1 MKKIFVIIAAMFLS
15 SAVYAQVHVNFNL
28 GSHPSWGRSGYN
40 SHRVFIFQRQP
51 VRHYV
56 IYRTDTHSGY
66 EQYPLQKHD
75 NGKHTGWYKGNNGNG
90 YDNRNG
96 NGDGRGNDNGYYND
110 NGYDNGSGKSNGNYN
125 GNGYDNG
132 SGKSNGTDNGRG
144 NDNSYYNNNDNGNSN
159 GNSNENKNDVVVP
172 DKYK

>member
-1 MKKIFVIIAAMFLS
+1 MKKMFVIIAAMFLS

-40 SHRVFIFQRQP
+40 SHRVIIYHRQP
-51 VRHYV
+51 VPYNV
-56 IYRTDTHSGY
+56 IYRTKTYSGY
-66 EQYPLQKHD
+66 ESYPMQKHD
-75 NGKHTGWYKGNNGNG
+75 NGKHNGWYKGNNGN
-90 YDNRNG
+90 D
-96 NGDGRGNDNGYYND
+96 RGNDNGYYNG

-132 SGKSNGTDNGRG
+132 SGNGNGTDNDRG
-144 NDNSYYNNNDNGNSN
+144 NDNSYYNNNNDNGNSN

>member
-1 MKKIFVIIAAMFLS
+1 MKKIFVIIAGMFLS

-40 SHRVFIFQRQP
+40 SHRVIIYQRQP

-75 NGKHTGWYKGNNGNG
+75 NGKHKGWSKGNNGN
-90 YDNRNG
+90 D
-96 NGDGRGNDNGYYND
+96 RGNDNGYYNG

-132 SGKSNGTDNGRG
+132 SGNGNGTDNGRG

-159 GNSNENKNDVVVP
+159 GNSNGNKNDVVVP
-172 DKYK
+172 DKYKR